1 MRILQVTPTY
11 PPAWSYGGIT
21 KIVYDIS
28 KELSK
33 RGHYVEVW
41 TSDALDRYRRVKKN
55 YYSKSIKVIRLKI

>member
-1 MRILQVTPTY
+1 MRILQVTPKY

-41 TSDALDRYRRVKKN
+41 TSDTLDRYRRVKKN